1 MHLKTQFGNQEYAL
15 NIFNH
20 PLTNTFMQETQTSFD
35 SSILSF
41 DDDLRALKTA
51 MTAAPILSNSRS
63 HASLSASPIPENL
76 QALET
81 HAQEMA
87 SLLDSLVSHFDL
99 CVNAIRHTEG
109 GFAAVRKAAS
119 DLPPGAEPVSVSG
132 VMSTSQ
138 NQDQGEDEPPT
149 EEERL
154 EMLTVLENDASQ
166 VDDVIVELRE
176 RLVEMES
183 RFEVIRDHVENLTAT
198 YTTTTT
204 ALSILESISAH
215 LPGYLMASSDFR
227 LHWDETKMQIQD
239 QLQELESMRLFYEN
253 YHASYDGLILEV
265 YRRTQSEE
273 KVKII
278 MKKAM
283 EQIEK
288 VVEADMRERE
298 SFRGD
303 VGDFLPGDLWG
314 GVAEAAPRWEFKR
327 VGEFQGDGT
336 KSSIEILAP
345 ELERGVVEAAGR
357 RDRER
362 QRLQR

>member
-1 MHLKTQFGNQEYAL
+1 
-15 NIFNH
+15 
-20 PLTNTFMQETQTSFD
+20 
-35 SSILSF
+35 
-41 DDDLRALKTA
+41 
-51 MTAAPILSNSRS
+51 
-63 HASLSASPIPENL
+63 
-76 QALET
+76 
-81 HAQEMA
+81 MA

-119 DLPPGAEPVSVSG
+119 DLPPGAESVSVSG

-138 NQDQGEDEPPT
+138 NHDQGEEEPPT

-154 EMLTVLENDASQ
+154 EMLAVLENDANQ
-166 VDDVIVELRE
+166 VEDVVVELRE

-183 RFEVIRDHVENLTAT
+183 RFEVIQDHVEILTET

-204 ALSILESISAH
+204 AFSILESISAH

-227 LHWDETKMQIQD
+227 LHWEETKMQIQE

-253 YHASYDGLILEV
+253 YHASYDDLILEV
-265 YRRTQSEE
+265 YRRKQSEE
-273 KVKII
+273 KVKMI
-278 MKKAM
+278 MKRAM

-298 SFRGD
+298 AFRGD
-303 VGDFLPGDLWG
+303 VGEFLPQDLWG
-314 GVAEAAPRWEFKR
+314 GVADPAPQWEFKR
-327 VGEFQGDGT
+327 MGDLQEDGT
-336 KSSIEILAP
+336 RSSIEILAP
-345 ELERGVVEAAGR
+345 DLERPVVEAAGR
-357 RDRER
+357 RYRER

>member
-1 MHLKTQFGNQEYAL
+1 
-15 NIFNH
+15 
-20 PLTNTFMQETQTSFD
+20 
-35 SSILSF
+35 
-41 DDDLRALKTA
+41 
-51 MTAAPILSNSRS
+51 MTAALVLSNSQS
-63 HASLSASPIPENL
+63 HASLGASPIPENL

-138 NQDQGEDEPPT
+138 NQDQGGEEPPT

-154 EMLTVLENDASQ
+154 EMLAVLENDASQ
-166 VDDVIVELRE
+166 VEDVVVELRE

-183 RFEVIRDHVENLTAT
+183 RFEIIQDHVENLTAT

-204 ALSILESISAH
+204 AFSILESISAH
-215 LPGYLMASSDFR
+215 LPAYLMASSDFR
-227 LHWDETKMQIQD
+227 LHWGETKMQIQE

-265 YRRTQSEE
+265 YRRKQSEE
-273 KVKII
+273 KVKSI

-288 VVEADMRERE
+288 VVDADMRERE
-298 SFRGD
+298 AFRGD

-314 GVAEAAPRWEFKR
+314 GVAEGAPRWEFKP
-327 VGEFQGDGT
+327 VGDLQGDGT
-336 KSSIEILAP
+336 KPSIEILVP
-345 ELERGVVEAAGR
+345 DLERAVVEAAIR